1 MEIQQCRETLS
12 GLQEA
17 YHKEMDVTAVAHPA
31 TWGNHPAAAA
41 SQPGGGGTELQNCHA
56 ALGGLEEAYYRER
69 GDLETGVP
77 EPVVAT
83 IQQARSPSL
92 PSFEGSDT
100 ESIDELRAFRAARA
114 P

>member
-1 MEIQQCRETLS
+1 M
-12 GLQEA
+12 
-17 YHKEMDVTAVAHPA
+17 AHPA
-31 TWGNHPAAAA
+31 TGGNHPAAAA
-41 SQPGGGGTELQNCHA
+41 SQPGGGGTELQTCHA
-56 ALGGLEEAYYRER
+56 ALGGLEETYYRER

-100 ESIDELRAFRAARA
+100 ESIEELRASRAARA